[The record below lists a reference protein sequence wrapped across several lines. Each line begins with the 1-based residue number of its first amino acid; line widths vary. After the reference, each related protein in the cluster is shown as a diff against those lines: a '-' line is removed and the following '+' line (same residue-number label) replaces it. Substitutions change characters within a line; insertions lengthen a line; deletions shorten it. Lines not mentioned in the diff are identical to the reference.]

1 MAEINCSIDYKAEYE
16 LRQDIHHKAGEILK
30 LEYINAKHCRDID
43 NKFEEIVKLESI
55 NVKYGQEI
63 ESLINHIKVDSRQ
76 DLFEYIKALILEL
89 TSLEKDISIEPNVID
104 MKYVEAAVRYTMP
117 GLFSMYAL
125 LSEDDKHKI
134 DFMDRTLDKLRIKT
148 MEKYEELVERGDID
162 IIVIDRREK

>member
-43 NKFEEIVKLESI
+43 NKARKILKLESI
-55 NVKYGQEI
+55 NVLHSREI
-63 ESLINHIKVDSRQ
+63 ERLTDRINADSRQ
-76 DLFEYIKALILEL
+76 DLFEYIKALIIE
-89 TSLEKDISIEPNVID
+89 ISHRKGWEPVNPNDID

-134 DFMDRTLDKLRIKT
+134 ELADGILMRFGVQTT
-148 MEKYEELVERGDID
+148 AKYNELVDRGDID
-162 IIVIDRREK
+162 VIVIDYRD